1 MANPSDFF
9 RRAEKN
15 GKKRCMTRPQQTPS
29 MFSNDRI
36 PAPQPMQNAQQTPP
50 QTIPQ
55 QPIQPVQAQQV
66 QQVRYPVGGHATY
79 TALMRSHDRVHTRH
93 IPKS

>member
-1 MANPSDFF
+1 MPNPSDLF

-15 GKKRCMTRPQQTPS
+15 GKKRCVPKPQS
-29 MFSNDRI
+29 SEMFRQDRMPVPQPALAS
-36 PAPQPMQNAQQTPP
+36 PAPQP
-50 QTIPQ
+50 
-55 QPIQPVQAQQV
+55 PVQNPPSMPP
-66 QQVRYPVGGHATY
+66 RYVPGAHANY

>member
-1 MANPSDFF
+1 MPNPSDLF

-15 GKKRCMTRPQQTPS
+15 GKKRCVPKPQSPA
-29 MFSNDRI
+29 MFRQDRM
-36 PAPQPMQNAQQTPP
+36 PVPQP
-50 QTIPQ
+50 
-55 QPIQPVQAQQV
+55 PVQNPPPMPP
-66 QQVRYPVGGHATY
+66 RYVPGAHANY

>member
-1 MANPSDFF
+1 MPNPSDLF

-15 GKKRCMTRPQQTPS
+15 GKKRCVSKPQSPA
-29 MFSNDRI
+29 MFRQDRMPVPQPLPAA
-36 PAPQPMQNAQQTPP
+36 PAPQPPSVAPAQDPP
-50 QTIPQ
+50 YMP
-55 QPIQPVQAQQV
+55 P
-66 QQVRYPVGGHATY
+66 RYVPGSHANY